1 MFFKKKIETYSV
13 STKNTFFI
21 FSIYGTI
28 SFIISVKSYWYLL
41 NAWCN
46 QWFFSKINV
55 NSFWNASKTCRLTIF
70 ITLSLFE
77 FGKKELSPLTDQFQM
92 CITRTVYKCWDY
104 RVTAVSVTR
113 RIFWT
118 GQLPPSSQDMA
129 QDKNHGQNFTTDLK
143 H

>member
-1 MFFKKKIETYSV
+1 
-13 STKNTFFI
+13 
-21 FSIYGTI
+21 
-28 SFIISVKSYWYLL
+28 
-41 NAWCN
+41 
-46 QWFFSKINV
+46 
-55 NSFWNASKTCRLTIF
+55 
-70 ITLSLFE
+70 
-77 FGKKELSPLTDQFQM
+77 M